1 MQGRTKGYAQGIDV
15 SHYQG
20 TIDWPKVA
28 GDGITFAFVKAT
40 EGENYKDPT
49 FLQNANGAAAA
60 GLLVGAYH
68 FLRASSSAA
77 AKREAQYFYQT
88 ASQANNLLLP
98 PVMDYETNSG
108 NLSDASMS
116 AVAKAFLEE
125 TERLFGVKPI
135 FYTGNAFANHFDTSL
150 GTYPLWIAR
159 YNASSPPDDAKAWTR
174 WTFWQYSDGSS
185 GGTLPSGTRKVSGIS
200 GNVDLNEYAGTED
213 DLLRAYA
220 PEEDKPM
227 TEAEKQQMEELQQRI
242 AALETHV
249 NISGNQTPPDWTK
262 TSTSAAMKAGIIT
275 SVNDKGMPEFITIQ
289 MLYNAGL
296 CNAELIKFFKE
307 FSADTRKAI
316 EDLLKKK

>member
-20 TIDWPKVA
+20 DINWTKVA
-28 GDGITFAFVKAT
+28 GDGISFVFVKAT
-40 EGENYKDPT
+40 EGETYQDPT
-49 FLQNANGAAAA
+49 FLGNANEAAEA

-68 FLRASSSAA
+68 FLRATSSAA
-77 AKREAQYFYQT
+77 AKREAQFFYQA
-88 ASQANNLLLP
+88 ASKASKLLMP
-98 PVMDYETNSG
+98 PVMDYEVNSG

-125 TERLFGVKPI
+125 TERLFGQKPI
-135 FYTGNAFANHFDTSL
+135 FYTGNAFANHFDSSL
-150 GTYPLWIAR
+150 GSYPLWIAR
-159 YNASSPPDDAKAWTR
+159 YNASEPPDDAKAWKK

-185 GGTLPSGTRKVSGIS
+185 GGTLPDGSRKVAGIA

-213 DLLRAYA
+213 DLLNAYG

-227 TEAEKQQMEELQQRI
+227 TDAEKEQMKELEDRV
-242 AALETHV
+242 ALLEKHV
-249 NISGNQTPPDWTK
+249 NMSGNQTPPSWTK

-296 CNAELIKFFKE
+296 CNAELVKFFKE
-307 FSADTRKAI
+307 FSAETRKAI
-316 EDLLKKK
+316 EELQKK